1 MDEKPRLRAEGSC
14 SQFEMELGGYLEGE
28 SKPFVLAHTRE
39 CGVCRAVLEDLE
51 QIRTLA
57 RELPL
62 EEPSPAVW
70 ANVRSQLIQE
80 GLWGEKLS
88 RWTWLRNLGF
98 VQNPVPVGA
107 LAGLVILGAF
117 LSLPPKPF
125 ERRGT
130 EAVIS
135 PSPAATLASMSSP
148 MPNGDLTS
156 TVRNLESTYRANEK
170 YLAPETKATYEK
182 SLNSLNNSIRECLEF
197 LQQEPNDA
205 LTNEYLMAAYSRK
218 AEVLASAL
226 EFQGR

>member
-1 MDEKPRLRAEGSC
+1 
-14 SQFEMELGGYLEGE
+14 
-28 SKPFVLAHTRE
+28 
-39 CGVCRAVLEDLE
+39 
-51 QIRTLA
+51 
-57 RELPL
+57 
-62 EEPSPAVW
+62 
-70 ANVRSQLIQE
+70 
-80 GLWGEKLS
+80 
-88 RWTWLRNLGF
+88 
-98 VQNPVPVGA
+98 
-107 LAGLVILGAF
+107 
-117 LSLPPKPF
+117 
-125 ERRGT
+125 
-130 EAVIS
+130 
-135 PSPAATLASMSSP
+135 